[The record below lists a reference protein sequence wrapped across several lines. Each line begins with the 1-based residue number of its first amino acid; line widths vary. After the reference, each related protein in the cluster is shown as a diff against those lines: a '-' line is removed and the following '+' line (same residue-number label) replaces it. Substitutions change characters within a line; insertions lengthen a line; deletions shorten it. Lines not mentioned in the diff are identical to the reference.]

1 MENGIAMRSAS
12 RCFPAIL
19 VLAMAAATVG
29 TLGGIAYS
37 TGKSLDAELVFF
49 EPNRAPTIDE
59 AMLLCPV
66 EYALRSTEENDVIFL
81 GGSSCRCGIDPTR
94 LPGLKSYNLASNVG
108 LAPDGIY
115 VTAKAY
121 LLRHR
126 HLRVVVLVLSPVTF
140 DFQTDDQ
147 WRVGLTT
154 RFVASYGPRVGMVPP
169 FAADSEAFVKRGF
182 VEIMSPGKPDLRDL
196 PLTGDDLNTYRT
208 FNNAFLACRGY
219 FGMPGERRKEFQL
232 GEQYPFKIGEDWN
245 ALILKLGADCEA
257 RAARLIVRVTPIS
270 VNLSRWRDFTSLNDW
285 GRRLEATDPQ
295 ITVPQ
300 PALLVYEQRFMWDNI
315 HLNAAGVEK
324 FMPVVSKD
332 VEAVLK
338 KK

>member
-1 MENGIAMRSAS
+1 MRSAA
-12 RCFPAIL
+12 RCFSAIL

-37 TGKSLDAELVFF
+37 TGKRLAPELLFF
-49 EPNRAPTIDE
+49 EPNRAPTVDE
-59 AMLLCPV
+59 AMLLCPI

-81 GGSSCRCGIDPTR
+81 GGSSCRCGIDPAR
-94 LPGLKSYNLASNVG
+94 LPGLKSYNLASNIG

-121 LLRHR
+121 LQHHR
-126 HLRVVVLVLSPVTF
+126 HLKVLVLCLSPVTF
-140 DFQTDDQ
+140 DYQADDH
-147 WRVGLTT
+147 WCMGLTT
-154 RFVASYGPRVGMVPP
+154 RFVSTYGRQVGIAPP

-182 VEIMSPGKPDLRDL
+182 VEIMNPRKPDLRDL

-208 FNNAFLACRGY
+208 FNNAFLVCRGY
-219 FGMPGERRKEFQL
+219 FGMPGELSKEFGL
-232 GEQYPFKIGEDWN
+232 GEAGCPLTIGEDWD
-245 ALILKLGADCEA
+245 ALILKLGADCDA
-257 RAARLIVRVTPIS
+257 CGARLIVRITPIS
-270 VNLSRWRDFTSLNDW
+270 TALSRWRDFTSLNDW
-285 GRRLEATDPQ
+285 GRRLESANPQ

-300 PALLVYEQRFMWDNI
+300 PALLAYDQRFLWDAF
-315 HLNAAGVEK
+315 HLNAAGVQK

-332 VEAVLK
+332 IEAVLK